1 MFEMNDVAD
10 ILDRAIVNVVHGVG
24 FPFVG
29 VSGHAHFSGDA
40 RSVLPSVKGDIAYYH
55 GLYRCGLAFSQ
66 IYHLFT
72 PNAARSRI
80 YRPVSASWSSIGNSV
95 KSHHYVVKPSSPL
108 VLALFWVAAIPARL
122 LLQATPLLF
131 AHQPLVQAL
140 SPLSLAAG
148 RDLVYRDNL
157 VCPMLELF
165 QLGGKR

>member
-1 MFEMNDVAD
+1 M
-10 ILDRAIVNVVHGVG
+10 VG

-66 IYHLFT
+66 NIPPVY
-72 PNAARSRI
+72 AKRRESRI

-95 KSHHYVVKPSSPL
+95 KSHHYVVKPSSPS

-122 LLQATPLLF
+122 LLQTTPPLF
-131 AHQPLVQAL
+131 AQQPLVQAL

-148 RDLVYRDNL
+148 RDLVYPR
-157 VCPMLELF
+157 LELF